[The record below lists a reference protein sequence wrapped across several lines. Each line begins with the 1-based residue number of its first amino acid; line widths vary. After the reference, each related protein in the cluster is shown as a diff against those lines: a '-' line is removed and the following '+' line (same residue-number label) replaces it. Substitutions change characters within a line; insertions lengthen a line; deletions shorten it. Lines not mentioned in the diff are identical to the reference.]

1 MRHHRRATATV
12 LFLAVSALAFAT
24 ACGKEK
30 LEPGNPVRGE
40 AFAKQKCA
48 FCHYI
53 DGNGGMIAPPM
64 DKSIA
69 LAGQVVRDYD
79 KRVEE
84 LKTRFAK
91 AYAAEQAT
99 IDGIQAEKHLGKRYE
114 RWLGAY
120 LKDTKFDNP
129 MTKMGN
135 VLMSDQ
141 QRADVVAW
149 LMTRKPSL

>member
-1 MRHHRRATATV
+1 MRHHRRATVAV
-12 LFLAVSALAFAT
+12 LFLAVTALALAA

-30 LEPGNPVRGE
+30 LEPGNPRRGE
-40 AFAKQKCA
+40 SFALQKCR

-64 DKSIA
+64 EKSIA
-69 LAGQVVRDYD
+69 LAGQVVREYD

-91 AYAAEQAT
+91 AYAAEQVS
-99 IDGIQAEKHLGKRYE
+99 IDGILAEKDLVKRYE

-135 VLMSDQ
+135 VLMTDQ

-149 LMTRKPSL
+149 LMTRKPAL